1 MKEKLKEELTKRI
14 ARLEGSTGSP
24 YVMEKVKGVIM
35 GYKSV
40 LEFLDTID
48 EEGNTTNQNNIMTR
62 EELLELIQN
71 DEEIQRAIKSAVD
84 SENYRADAA
93 EAAAWV

>member
-1 MKEKLKEELTKRI
+1 
-14 ARLEGSTGSP
+14 
-24 YVMEKVKGVIM
+24 
-35 GYKSV
+35 
-40 LEFLDTID
+40 
-48 EEGNTTNQNNIMTR
+48 MTR

-84 SENYRADAA
+84 IENDRADAR

>member
-1 MKEKLKEELTKRI
+1 
-14 ARLEGSTGSP
+14 
-24 YVMEKVKGVIM
+24 
-35 GYKSV
+35 
-40 LEFLDTID
+40 
-48 EEGNTTNQNNIMTR
+48 MTR